1 MANRISRAGIR
12 RATLLPPTRLP
23 LPATHPLP
31 VPHRP
36 AILIG
41 PRYAD
46 GLNHPQRPPPP
57 VAPTTVLRLKPQL
70 EERTRIVRTWRT
82 GSRHLRMSFN
92 PRSSPESLP
101 ACSR

>member
-1 MANRISRAGIR
+1 MAGRISRAEIR

-31 VPHRP
+31 VAHRP

-41 PRYAD
+41 QPCAD
-46 GLNHPQRPPPP
+46 GLSHPQRPPPP

-82 GSRHLRMSFN
+82 GSRRLRMSFN
-92 PRSSPESLP
+92 HRSSPEFLR
-101 ACSR
+101 ACSK